1 MKKYLFFF
9 SAFFLSVVHAQT
21 VDDIIRQYSEAA
33 GGLDNFNKIKTAL
46 VTGTVTVQGTELPV
60 TIHVI
65 NNKAMCMDIDI
76 MGMKITNCYYDGKGW
91 KVNPFSG
98 DEEPADV
105 TGSELAELKS
115 QSMLA
120 SPLMDYKSR
129 GHKVELLGQ
138 EEVDGVKTH
147 KIKLTSKDDGKVT
160 LFFVGIADGL
170 LVKSI
175 STRQIQGELY
185 ELETYHS
192 HYKKINGLQ
201 FAMNRKQYI
210 EGNLIQELTVESIE
224 LDVEIDEK
232 IFEKK

>member
-9 SAFFLSVVHAQT
+9 SAFLMSVVQAQT
-21 VDDIIRQYSEAA
+21 VDDIIRQYSEST
-33 GGLDNFNKIKTAL
+33 GGLENFNKIKTAL
-46 VTGTVTVQGTELPV
+46 ITGTVSAQGVDLPV
-60 TIHVI
+60 SIHVI
-65 NNKAMCMDIDI
+65 NNKAMRMDLDL

-91 KVNPFSG
+91 KVNPFTG
-98 DEEPADV
+98 DEEPVDV
-105 TGSELAELKS
+105 TDSELAELKS

-138 EEVDGVKTH
+138 EMVDGVNTH

-160 LFFVGIADGL
+160 MYFISTADGL
-170 LVKSI
+170 LIKSI
-175 STRQIQGELY
+175 STRGIQGEMY

-192 HYKKINGLQ
+192 HYKKVNGLQ

-210 EGNLIQELTVESIE
+210 EGDLIQELNVESIE